1 MIFVTVGGVAPFD
14 RLVDAID
21 VWAEKRRRD
30 DVFAQIGDTALEPAH
45 LRWSQFLTA
54 SEFDRRLRG
63 AELVVAHAGMGTIL
77 SALEVGVPIIVLPRD
92 VELGEDRNAH
102 QQATAGRMSER
113 GLIQAAADTE
123 ELIRLLDASDEL
135 SAPPQIASRASDAL
149 LETLRIFIERG

>member
-30 DVFAQIGDTALEPAH
+30 DVFAQIGDTALEPAY

-54 SEFDRRLRG
+54 SEFEQRLRG
-63 AELVVAHAGMGTIL
+63 AEVVVAHAGMGTIL

-113 GLIQAAADTE
+113 GLIQAAADQTRALE
-123 ELIRLLDASDEL
+123 VLLKTDLASAL
-135 SAPPQIASRASDAL
+135 GVTITFSSAD
-149 LETLRIFIERG
+149 GD